1 MLRSIPFVLMVMLI
15 SPALA
20 EDIKLN
26 ADNRVEY
33 HQHEQKL
40 VAIGNAV
47 ASKGNMS
54 IKAHRLVGFYDAKN
68 KNKISRVEA
77 HQNVVMSSDQTKAWG
92 DDMIYDVKADSAVLT
107 GKPARI
113 KTPDGEISSSG
124 SITYWQS
131 KQTAVAEN
139 NVIATDKRGNKIFS
153 DKMTAHFVKDKAEK
167 LAIGKVDIAG
177 NVKIVTKDGEITA
190 DSGTYFADDRLVK
203 LFNNITINQKGNILK
218 GDLAETNLNT
228 GISKIL
234 SNKKGRVSGVF
245 KETKKEKNK

>member
-1 MLRSIPFVLMVMLI
+1 MPFTLLMIMLI

-26 ADNRVEY
+26 ANDRVEY

-54 IKAHRLVGFYDAKN
+54 IKAHKLVGFYNAKN

-77 HQNVVMSSDQTKAWG
+77 HQNVIMSSDQIKAWG

-113 KTPDGEISSSG
+113 KTPDGEITSSG
-124 SITYWQS
+124 PITYWQS
-131 KQTAVAEN
+131 KRQALAQN
-139 NVIATDKRGNKIFS
+139 NVIVTDKRGNKIFS
-153 DKMTAHFVKDKAEK
+153 DKMTAYFIKDKVEK
-167 LAIGKVDIAG
+167 LVIDKVDIAG
-177 NVKIVTKDGEITA
+177 NIKIVTKDGEITA
-190 DSGTYFADDRLVK
+190 DSGTYFANNKIVK

-218 GDLAETNLNT
+218 GDVAETDLNT

-245 KETKKEKNK
+245 KETKKEKSK